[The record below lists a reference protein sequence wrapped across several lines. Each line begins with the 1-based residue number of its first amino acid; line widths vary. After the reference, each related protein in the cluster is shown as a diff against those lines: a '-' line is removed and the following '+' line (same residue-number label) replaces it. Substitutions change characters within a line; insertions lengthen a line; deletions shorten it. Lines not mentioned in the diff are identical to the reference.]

1 MEQAAPVP
9 VPSAAHEQAN
19 NNEIPGVAANVL
31 VLNGEPSHYFND
43 FVYFCDALRQNNEI
57 SSARVTSQFLLS
69 LRQAD
74 RIALMRVIGSLPAL
88 EVLAVG
94 AVRPACVL
102 TETLKC
108 ASNLRTLK
116 FWKLKLSSNEDVVEL
131 SHAIAQCQALQ
142 TISFSDIRFAV
153 EGQNRVNHQGKIYF
167 QETDASRREVSL
179 DPLYNALRTLPQ
191 LRILEVRQPLN
202 ESRIQP
208 PSEKSLRSLCQ
219 SPRKSLAFNDC
230 GLSDQQCF
238 ILADELKSNALPL
251 SRLGVAENYQI
262 SSKAWDKFVD
272 MLEVNYNIKEFD
284 YGEEEQVNTPNA
296 DQLAKISHYLRLNQH
311 GRRKLLCGNHG
322 SRRAA
327 WIDFLI
333 RGRDNLDLV
342 FFAMQADPSLYS
354 DVNAIFV
361 QTLI

>member
-1 MEQAAPVP
+1 MEKAVQVP
-9 VPSAAHEQAN
+9 APSAENNQA
-19 NNEIPGVAANVL
+19 NEIPGVAASCV

-43 FVYFCDALRQNNEI
+43 FVYFCDALRKNTEI
-57 SSARVTSQFLLS
+57 SSARVTSQFLLN

-94 AVRPACVL
+94 AVRPVCVL

-108 ASNLRTLK
+108 ASTLRTLK
-116 FWKLKLSSNEDVVEL
+116 FWKLKLTSNEDVVDL
-131 SHAIAQCQALQ
+131 SRAIAKCKTLQ

-167 QETDASRREVSL
+167 QETDASKREVSL
-179 DPLYNALRTLPQ
+179 DPLYRALSTLPQ
-191 LRILEVRQPLN
+191 LRVLEVRQPLN

-208 PSEKSLRSLCQ
+208 PSEKSLRSLCR
-219 SPRKSLAFNDC
+219 SPRKSLTFNDC

-238 ILADELKSNALPL
+238 IVADELKSNASPL

-262 SSKAWDKFVD
+262 SSKAWDMFVD
-272 MLEVNYNIKEFD
+272 MLEVNYHIKEFD
-284 YGEEEQVNTPNA
+284 YGEEKQGNAPNA
-296 DQLAKISHYLRLNQH
+296 DQLAKIRHYIRLNQH
-311 GRRKLLCGNHG
+311 GRQKLLCGTHG

-333 RGRDNLDLV
+333 RGIDCLDLV
-342 FFAMQADPSLYS
+342 FFSMQADPSLYS
-354 DVNAIFV
+354 DVY
-361 QTLI
+361 